1 MFSRP
6 VFAAVEP
13 AVPRFPARSRL
24 LAAGC
29 LGWPASGK
37 WIKQRH
43 TGGSDLRDITSHE
56 REIMH
61 FGGCGQ
67 KSIDQGQRIGNPSTA
82 HASVIGSS
90 TDSTRSAS
98 PARICEN
105 HRSRDLACS
114 GSRLRLSSIP
124 RRISAS
130 TRTLVPISVTG
141 VRAIQRATFGL
152 ARSPLRISEMTF
164 VSRRNFTAQS
174 RANRVGAA
182 GQKCLRTPRREAS
195 SRRCQRQS
203 WPQDASA
210 LSPA

>member
-6 VFAAVEP
+6 VFAPVEP

-29 LGWPASGK
+29 LGWPASGN
-37 WIKQRH
+37 
-43 TGGSDLRDITSHE
+43 GSNSDTPVEAICATLRVTSV
-56 REIMH
+56 RS
-61 FGGCGQ
+61 CTLAVAA
-67 KSIDQGQRIGNPSTA
+67 KSPSIRGNGLGIPSTA

-90 TDSTRSAS
+90 MDSTRSAS

-105 HRSRDLACS
+105 HRSRDWACS

-210 LSPA
+210 LSPG